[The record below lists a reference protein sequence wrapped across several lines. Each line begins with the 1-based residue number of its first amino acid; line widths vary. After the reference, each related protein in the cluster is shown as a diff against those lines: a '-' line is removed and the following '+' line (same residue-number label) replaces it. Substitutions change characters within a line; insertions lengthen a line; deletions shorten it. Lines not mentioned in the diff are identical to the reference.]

1 LFAAAIQL
9 RDSNA
14 NLMLTATGWTNFFFS
29 THFSRSKK
37 LMHKMMMIRLNAT
50 GVPSPQTK

>member
-1 LFAAAIQL
+1 LFAAAIQP

-14 NLMLTATGWTNFFFS
+14 NLTLTATGWTNYFFS
-29 THFSRSKK
+29 THFSCSKK
-37 LMHKMMMIRLNAT
+37 LMHKMLMIRLNAT